1 MKRTL
6 ILAVAGLVAGV
17 AVQQS
22 LPPNPQ
28 GLSRAAADGIRGAV
42 HVHSR
47 LSDGSGT
54 PEQIAVAAAKAGLQ
68 FVVLT
73 DHGDGTRTPA
83 APAYHGN
90 VLVVHGLE
98 VSSNDGHVVVLG
110 LDKTPYP
117 LGGDA
122 RDVVDDVSRLGGMSI
137 AAHPGSPKP
146 QLRWTEWSSPFSG
159 IEWLNGDSESRD
171 EGWSTH
177 ARVLLTYPF
186 RSTAVLASML
196 DRPDTVLR
204 RWDAITAR
212 RRVVGLAA
220 ADAHARLDLNG
231 EESAGSLGSVRIPG
245 YEAMFGAFSVTV
257 TGVTL
262 VRDARQDAASVLAA
276 LKNGHVYSSVDALAK
291 PAVVSFRAARGDQHW
306 ETGEFVPAGDQDL
319 ELQVDSNAPPG
330 SHIALLSQG
339 EVVTEIPGSSL
350 RHVVRGTRAVY
361 RVEIR
366 VDGAPGSPPV
376 PWVVTNP
383 IYVRDRDEM
392 PPVRGG
398 AKELAPLYEDGE
410 ARGWRIEKSER
421 SKAALD
427 AVRNLT
433 GTELLFRWALGG
445 TSSESPY
452 AAVAMPAGELLT
464 SYDRVTFTARADQPT
479 RLSVQLRTET
489 GDRWRRSIYLDEQ
502 AREMSVFL
510 DELRPVGVTA
520 QARLPLAAVRDVLFV
535 LDTVNAKPGASGRI
549 WIDGVK
555 YGR

>member
-6 ILAVAGLVAGV
+6 ILAVAGLVAAV
-17 AVQQS
+17 AMHQS
-22 LPPNPQ
+22 LPPHPRD
-28 GLSRAAADGIRGAV
+28 LSSTAPDGVRGAV

-54 PEQIAVAAAKAGLQ
+54 PQQIAAAAAKAGLQ

-73 DHGDGTRTPA
+73 DHGDGTRAPA
-83 APAYHGN
+83 APAYHGD
-90 VLVVHGLE
+90 VLVVHALE

-110 LDKTPYP
+110 LEKAPYP

-122 RDVVDDVSRLGGMSI
+122 RDVIEDVSRLGGMSV
-137 AAHPGSPKP
+137 AAHPASPKP
-146 QLRWTEWSSPFSG
+146 QLRWTEWSGAFNG

-171 EGWSTH
+171 ERWFTH

-212 RRVVGLAA
+212 RRVVGIAA
-220 ADAHARLDLNG
+220 ADAHARLDLHG

-245 YEAMFGAFSVTV
+245 YEAMFGAFSVTL
-257 TGVTL
+257 TGVRL
-262 VRDARQDAASVLAA
+262 VRDATADATSVLAA
-276 LKNGHVYSSVDALAK
+276 LKSGRVYSVVDALAK
-291 PAVVSFRAARGDQHW
+291 PAAVSFRAARGDQHW
-306 ETGEFVPAGDQDL
+306 EMGELVPAGDKDV
-319 ELQVDSNAPPG
+319 ELQVDSNAPAE
-330 SHIALLSQG
+330 SRIVLLREG
-339 EVVTEIPGSSL
+339 KVVTKTSGPSL
-350 RHVVRGTRAVY
+350 RYVVPGIRAVY

-383 IYVRDRDEM
+383 IYVRDQDEL
-392 PPVRGG
+392 PPGRGG
-398 AKELAPLYEDGE
+398 ARELAPLYEDGE
-410 ARGWRIEKSER
+410 ARGWRPEKSER

-427 AVRNLT
+427 VVRNLT

-445 TSSESPY
+445 TPSESPY
-452 AAVAMPAGELLT
+452 AALALPADQSLAA
-464 SYDRVTFTARADQPT
+464 YDRLTFTGRADQPT
-479 RLSVQLRTET
+479 RLSVQFRTDN
-489 GDRWRRSIYLDEQ
+489 GDRWRRSIFLDEQ
-502 AREMSVFL
+502 AREVSVFL
-510 DELRPVGVTA
+510 DELRPAGVTA
-520 QARLPLAAVRDVLFV
+520 QPRLPPTAVRDILFV
-535 LDTVNAKPGASGRI
+535 LDTVNARPGASGRI

-555 YGR
+555 YGK